1 MRLHRSVAV
10 AVAALACAAPAAA
23 GRTVVVGSSAQ
34 FDAAVASMR
43 ASGGVIVLEPGRYPH
58 LTVGHRPAG
67 ARRLI
72 VRGRPGATVRLF
84 TLRRTHHVGLVG
96 VTVEPRRKRDARVD
110 VFRSRRIVVRNVTF
124 AGTDGRFARVRL
136 HGARHV
142 TIAAS
147 DFTACGVQLAC
158 VALTGGNRNVRVLGS
173 RFHDCVGCDF
183 IRGRFAASMTLRGN
197 TFTGALSGG
206 CVILVGCNHQD
217 LVQLDGGRGLHVE
230 GNTFGVYEFGAAQLF
245 VRSGVGVTIRGNVFE
260 PADPG
265 PLGLANLNAIVL
277 GTHLGWAPR
286 RVVIEGNDIL
296 AGGPRPEFYTPAGV
310 ATSVLL
316 WPAFDALPVEDRP
329 VVRGNTIGVSG
340 APEWFCARLR
350 ESEGNH
356 VLRGVACSDTDTTDG
371 A

>member
-1 MRLHRSVAV
+1 MRLHRSVVV

-23 GRTVVVGSSAQ
+23 GKTAVGSPAQ
-34 FDAAVASMR
+34 FHAAVASMR
-43 ASGGVIVLEPGRYPH
+43 ATGGVVVLEPGRYPH
-58 LTVGHRPAG
+58 LTVGRRPAG
-67 ARRLI
+67 ARPLI
-72 VRGRPGATVRLF
+72 VRGRPGASVRLV
-84 TLRRTHHVGLVG
+84 TLRRTHDVQLIG
-96 VTVEPRRKRDARVD
+96 VTVEPRVKRDARVD
-110 VFRSRRIVVRNVTF
+110 VFRSRGIVVRNVTF

-136 HGARHV
+136 RGARQV

-147 DFTACGVQLAC
+147 DFTACGVGLAC

-183 IRGRFAASMTLRGN
+183 IRGRFAAWMTLRGN
-197 TFTGALSGG
+197 IFTGALSGG
-206 CVILVGCNHQD
+206 CVTLVGCNHQD

-265 PLGLANLNAIVL
+265 PLGLMNLNAIVL

-296 AGGPRPEFYTPAGV
+296 AGGPRPGFYTPAGV

-329 VVRGNTIGVSG
+329 AVRGNTIGVSA

-356 VLRGVACSDTDTTDG
+356 ILRGVACSDTDTTDG
-371 A
+371 G